1 MNTPWFRGEFAPLP
15 FGAGRRPRINGCS
28 LDTSWMIALGLG
40 LSFALATF
48 GCGKSQ
54 TQVRKVPAGRTGITT
69 YHIDLPQTETRLG
82 TAVVVLVDT
91 SGSME
96 QPVHDQSGQ
105 LRPKYVIAREAL
117 ERIVQHTARWKKEHA
132 DANLQMGIY
141 HFSSTV
147 AEVLPISVFDEGKA
161 RAALKWIPRP
171 KGGTAIGRALE
182 EGFKALYRSGCARK
196 FVVCITDGENTSG
209 PPPDGV
215 ARQLYAQ
222 TNGAV
227 ELHFVAFDTS
237 ASQFKFLS
245 GVNGHVVEAADGRQ
259 LQDELT
265 KVYESR
271 ILVEKE
277 ESPK

>member
-1 MNTPWFRGEFAPLP
+1 MNSPWFGGGSASFASRPP
-15 FGAGRRPRINGCS
+15 RRWRLTGSSSDTNWIVAFLWLS
-28 LDTSWMIALGLG
+28 LALGI
-40 LSFALATF
+40 F

-54 TQVRKVPAGRTGITT
+54 TQVRKVTPAPTGISSF
-69 YHIDLPQTETRLG
+69 HIDLPQTETRLG

-96 QPVHDQSGQ
+96 QPVRDQSGQ
-105 LRPKYVIAREAL
+105 LRPKYEIAREAL
-117 ERIVQHTARWKKEHA
+117 ERIVQHTARWKKQHA
-132 DANLQMGIY
+132 DANLQMGIF
-141 HFSSTV
+141 HFASRVS
-147 AEVLPISVFDEGKA
+147 EVLPMSAFDDAKSG
-161 RAALKWIPRP
+161 AALKRIPRP

-182 EGFKALYRSGCARK
+182 EGFKALYGSGCARK

-245 GVNGHVVEAADGRQ
+245 GVNGHAVEAADGSQ
-259 LQDELT
+259 LQAELT

>member
-1 MNTPWFRGEFAPLP
+1 MAAYF
-15 FGAGRRPRINGCS
+15 
-28 LDTSWMIALGLG
+28 G
-40 LSFALATF
+40 LSLLLVTL

-54 TQVRKVPAGRTGITT
+54 SPVRKLAPLRTEPVTSSF
-69 YHIDLPQTETRLG
+69 HIDLPQTETRLG

-96 QPVHDQSGQ
+96 QPVRDQAGQ
-105 LRPKYVIAREAL
+105 LRPKYEIAREAL
-117 ERIVQHTARWKKEHA
+117 ERIVEHTAGWKKQHP
-132 DANLQMGIY
+132 DANLQIGIF
-141 HFSSTV
+141 HFASTV
-147 AEVLPISVFDEGKA
+147 SEVLPVSAFDVAKV
-161 RAALKWIPRP
+161 RAALKRIPRP

-209 PPPDGV
+209 PPPDVV

-222 TNGAV
+222 TKGAV

-237 ASQFKFLS
+237 SSQFRFLS
-245 GVNGHVVEAADGRQ
+245 GVNGHVVEAADGSQ
-259 LQDELT
+259 LQAELT